1 MKIENKNSAF
11 KWLKDIPCGEC
22 FRDIDNDCIYLKT
35 HSTEMLKTIDEYEVL
50 MYGCVEPTSGILSYT
65 ADKRVMPVH
74 AKIVI
79 NHSAE
84 NEV

>member
-1 MKIENKNSAF
+1 M
-11 KWLKDIPCGEC
+11 
-22 FRDIDNDCIYLKT
+22 KT
-35 HSTEMLKTIDEYEVL
+35 HSTEMQKTIFDEYEVL
-50 MYGCVEPTSGILSYT
+50 MYGCVELTSGILSYT

-84 NEV
+84 SEE